1 MKDLRC
7 SLDNCAHNKGYMC
20 RARNILVT
28 EEADCATY
36 KPEFERESD
45 DNIMFEAGMEGFS
58 QAIDGPKIHCSAD
71 ACVFNKSEKCVANGI
86 SVLSEAREPVC
97 ASFSLK

>member
-7 SLDNCAHNKGYMC
+7 ALNNCEHNEGYMC
-20 RARNILVT
+20 HARHIIVT

-36 KPEFERESD
+36 KPTSERFSD

-58 QAIDGPKIHCSAD
+58 QKIDGPKIHCSAGS
-71 ACVFNKSEKCVANGI
+71 CMFNKCEKCVANGVSVI
-86 SVLSEAREPVC
+86 SEVREPVC
-97 ASFSLK
+97 ATFVLK